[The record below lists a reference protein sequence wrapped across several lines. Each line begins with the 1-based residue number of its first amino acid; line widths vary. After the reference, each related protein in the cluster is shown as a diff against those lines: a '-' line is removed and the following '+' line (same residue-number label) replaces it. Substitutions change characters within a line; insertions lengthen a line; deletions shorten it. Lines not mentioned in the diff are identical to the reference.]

1 MSVSKRIPWVIK
13 YRPKKIDELI
23 NQDEA
28 KALVKAWLKSWEAGK
43 PEKKAALFYG
53 PPGSG
58 KTSMVEAICNEYG
71 YQLVEMNASDYR
83 RASDIERVAKA
94 ASLQKGLFTSK
105 RLILLDEVDGVS
117 GVADEGAIEAI
128 LDLIETTKNPI
139 VMTANNPWDTRLRPV
154 RDKSL
159 LVEFKRLTKTEVL
172 NLLKKICL
180 NEKLTCEEEALKFI
194 AEKSEGDLRSAIN
207 DLEAVAEGAGKV
219 TLDLV
224 KQVLRTRDRVL
235 EPFEV
240 VRNIL
245 KSNYVWQAKQN
256 ASQTDL
262 APDELIQWIS
272 ENLPF
277 QITDPE
283 DLWRAYEALSKAD
296 VYMGRIV
303 KSGSWD
309 LLAYAVELMSAGV
322 ALSIVN
328 DVKSKY
334 RWVKY
339 QFPNKIKLL
348 TQTKEARALR
358 DNIAEL
364 IGKQIHAS
372 KQKVINYVLPYVRII
387 FDNNPEMAAK
397 IAISLNLTDSMVKYL
412 SQRNAEA
419 VLSYVRE
426 LRKAIS
432 EEVKSLKPSKKSS
445 KASTPAKESR
455 SIQVGEKEG
464 KGLKAFFKKA

>member
-1 MSVSKRIPWVIK
+1 LVSKKIPWVIK
-13 YRPKKIDELI
+13 YRPRKIDELV
-23 NQDEA
+23 NQDDA
-28 KALVKAWLKSWEAGK
+28 KALVKAWLRSWESGK

-58 KTSMVEAICNEYG
+58 KTSMVEAICREYG

-83 RASDIERVAKA
+83 RASDIERVAKV
-94 ASLQKGLFTSK
+94 ASLQKGLFASK

-128 LDLIETTKNPI
+128 LDLIETTKNPV
-139 VMTANNPWDTRLRPV
+139 VMTANDPWDVRLRPV

-180 NEKLTCEEEALKFI
+180 NEKLICDEEALKFI

-207 DLEAVAEGAGKV
+207 DLEAVAEGASKI

-224 KQVLRTRDRVL
+224 KQILRARDRVL

-245 KSNYVWQAKQN
+245 RSNYVWQAKQN

-262 APDELIQWIS
+262 APDELMQWIN
-272 ENLPF
+272 ENIPL

-309 LLAYAVELMSAGV
+309 LLAYATELMSAGV

-339 QFPNKIKLL
+339 QFPSKIRLM

-358 DNIAEL
+358 DTIAEL
-364 IGKQIHAS
+364 IGRQVHAS

-397 IAISLNLTDSMVKYL
+397 IAVGLNLTDSMVRYL
-412 SQRNAEA
+412 TQRNADA
-419 VLSYVRE
+419 VLNYVRE

-432 EEVKSLKPSKKSS
+432 EEVKASKPSKTSS
-445 KASTPAKESR
+445 GTSPPTK
-455 SIQVGEKEG
+455 G
-464 KGLKAFFKKA
+464 KGKSTQTKEREGRGLDAFFKKA